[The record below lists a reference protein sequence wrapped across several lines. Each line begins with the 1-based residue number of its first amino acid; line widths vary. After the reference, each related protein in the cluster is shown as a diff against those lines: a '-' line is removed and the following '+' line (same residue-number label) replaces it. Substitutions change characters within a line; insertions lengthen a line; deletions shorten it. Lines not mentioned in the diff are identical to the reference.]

1 MTPGRGAMNNGTD
14 GKLRTGRRQAVPMS
28 FMLTPIP
35 KALWLVAALAGL
47 AILLLVAPQGA
58 SQGDSPAPA
67 AAPVPRAAQSRYP
80 VALTIPAAPK
90 DPFIP
95 VPAYLVPTHY
105 AATGTTLIRISDQAA
120 FGVGARVLKHDYAR
134 RAAWNAD
141 GSRLMLVRPH
151 PVRILD
157 ASDFAH
163 SETHEAPADALWSA
177 TDPDLLYGVA
187 DRNVLVRYS
196 VSTRRMDVIKV
207 FEGYSQLDIGGGE
220 GVQSNDDRYVVLI
233 GRRPGGVDVIAYD
246 LVGDRASD
254 NGGRLRF
261 DGFAAPNGDIDW
273 AGISPS
279 GDYIV
284 VKVHREARAEM
295 GFDIY
300 DRRTLAFLRRLLPG
314 SEAHADIGFDQAGHE
329 VLVSMAAGSSAIVSA
344 RLADGFVR
352 QELPAAVVS
361 YNNHVSCRNVRR
373 PGWCYVSTY
382 SDPGGRSARLYRGIF
397 SVRLDGS
404 GLVERYA
411 PAFFAQDPVDLA
423 YERQA
428 WAVPSPRGDQVLFG
442 SDWGDASAQAVVHA
456 YVAGVATGT
465 RGSAVAGR

>member
-1 MTPGRGAMNNGTD
+1 
-14 GKLRTGRRQAVPMS
+14 
-28 FMLTPIP
+28 MLKPIP
-35 KALWLVAALAGL
+35 KAFLAVAALLGL
-47 AILLLVAPQGA
+47 PILLLVA
-58 SQGDSPAPA
+58 SQSGSKAESKDDAPAPE
-67 AAPVPRAAQSRYP
+67 PGQVQYP
-80 VALTIPAAPK
+80 VARSIAAAPK
-90 DPFIP
+90 DPP
-95 VPAYLVPTHY
+95 VRMPAYLVPTNY
-105 AATGTTLIRISDQAA
+105 AATGTTLTRITDQAA
-120 FGVGARVLKHDYAR
+120 FGVAERVLKHDYAR

-141 GSRLMLVRPH
+141 GSRLMLARPH
-151 PVRILD
+151 PARILD
-157 ASDFAH
+157 APNFAGW
-163 SETHEAPADALWSA
+163 ETHETPADALWST

-187 DRNVLVRYS
+187 DGNALVRYS
-196 VSTRRMDVIKV
+196 VSARRTSVIKV

-261 DGFAAPNGDIDW
+261 DGFTAPNGDIDW

-284 VKVHREARAEM
+284 VKVHREARADM
-295 GFDIY
+295 GFDVY

-314 SEAHADIGFDQAGHE
+314 SEAHADMGFDQAGHE

-382 SDPGGRSARLYRGIF
+382 SDPGGQSARLYRGIF

-411 PAFFAQDPVDLA
+411 PALFAQDPVDLA

-456 YVAGVATGT
+456 YVAGVAPGA